1 MLEGRFVRPSFKIC
15 CFGGIYGCV
24 GRKRGGMLIMKEKWQ
39 RLKKNIKRDR
49 ALLIIIL
56 PVVLHYLIFF
66 YYPMYGNIIAF
77 KDFKYTKGIWGSDW
91 AGFTYFMRFFSS
103 PYFTRVLRNTI
114 LISVYSTLW
123 GFPIPIIFAL
133 MTNDL
138 KNGIYKRVVQAVSY
152 IPYFISTVVICGM
165 LVNFLSPSTGIIN
178 KLIQAFGGKA
188 INFLMEPNW
197 FRTVFI
203 ASGIWQGFGWS
214 AIIYLAA
221 LTGVSPELYE
231 AAKIDGASKV
241 QRVIHI
247 AIPSITPT
255 IVVTFIL
262 QLGSLMSV
270 GYEKLILLY
279 NPITLEVADVISSY
293 TYRTGLVEGNYSFA
307 AAVGL
312 FNSVIN
318 LGLVLVANWISR
330 KVSDN
335 SLW

>member
-1 MLEGRFVRPSFKIC
+1 
-15 CFGGIYGCV
+15 
-24 GRKRGGMLIMKEKWQ
+24 MKQKWEKSWVQ
-39 RLKKNIKRDR
+39 FKKNVRRDK
-49 ALLIIIL
+49 ALIIIVL
-56 PVVLHYLIFF
+56 PVFLHYLIFF

-77 KDFKYTKGIWGSDW
+77 KNFKYTTGIWGSEW
-91 AGFTYFMRFFSS
+91 VGFEHFLRFFRS

-114 LISVYSTLW
+114 LISVYSILW
-123 GFPIPIIFAL
+123 GFPIPIVFAL
-133 MTNDL
+133 LTNDL
-138 KNGIYKRVVQAVSY
+138 RQGLYKRVVQAVSY

-178 KLIQAFGGKA
+178 SIIKAFGGKPV
-188 INFLMEPNW
+188 NFLMEPKW
-197 FRTVFI
+197 FRTIFI

-231 AAKIDGASKV
+231 ASKIDGASRL
-241 QRVIHI
+241 QRVLHI
-247 AIPSITPT
+247 SIPSIMPT

-279 NPITLEVADVISSY
+279 NPVTLDVADVISSY

-307 AAVGL
+307 SAVGL
-312 FNSVIN
+312 FNSLIN
-318 LGLVLVANWISR
+318 LILVFIANSISK

>member
-1 MLEGRFVRPSFKIC
+1 
-15 CFGGIYGCV
+15 
-24 GRKRGGMLIMKEKWQ
+24 MKQKVLNGWQ
-39 RLKKNIKRDR
+39 RLKKNVKRDK
-49 ALLIIIL
+49 ALLIIVL

-77 KDFKYTKGIWGSDW
+77 KDFNYVDGIWGSEW
-91 AGFTYFMRFFSS
+91 IGFDHFLRLFRS
-103 PYFTRVLRNTI
+103 PYFTRILRNTI
-114 LISVYSTLW
+114 LISVYSILW

-138 KNGIYKRVVQAVSY
+138 KQGVYKRVVQAVSY

-178 KLIQAFGGKA
+178 TVIKAFGGKA
-188 INFLMEPNW
+188 INFLMEPKW
-197 FRTVFI
+197 FRTIFI

-221 LTGVSPELYE
+221 LTGVSQDLYE
-231 AAKIDGASKV
+231 AAKIDGASRL

-247 AIPSITPT
+247 SIPSIMPT

-262 QLGSLMSV
+262 QLGSLMSI

-279 NPITLEVADVISSY
+279 NPVTLEVADVISSY

-307 AAVGL
+307 SAVGL
-312 FNSVIN
+312 FNSLIN
-318 LGLVLVANWISR
+318 LVLVFIANTISKR
-330 KVSDN
+330 VSDN